1 MKIEMTFPG
10 NKRVDAHFN
19 GFTVHT
25 DQPNSAGGDDSAPS
39 PFDLF
44 LASIGTCAGVYVL
57 NFCAERGIDTEGLGL
72 ELHPRMN
79 PESRMIDKITIR
91 INLPQGFPDKYK
103 ETVRKVA
110 NLCAVKKHILNPP
123 EFEILAK

>member
-25 DQPNSAGGDDSAPS
+25 DQPKSAGGDDSAPA

-44 LASIGTCAGVYVL
+44 LASIGTCAGIYVL
-57 NFCAERGIDTEGLGL
+57 NFCSERGISSEGLGL
-72 ELHPRMN
+72 ELHTRFN
-79 PESRMIDKITIR
+79 PESRMIDKMTIQ
-91 INLPQGFPDKYK
+91 INLPPGFPDKYR
-103 ETVRKVA
+103 ETVKKVA